1 MTNNHETIRLA
12 AFGLMNEG
20 YPIEGKQ
27 LEDWLNGLSPESIKY
42 LILMPTR
49 AVERFVDDVRR
60 AAYGPSQLE
69 VRKRIDTLIE
79 DLVPTVYPST
89 KTDSGIELDLEAV
102 RLLREFHINSAYIS
116 YVLAKYQDATY
127 NRSRAAEE
135 TIKSVNALSR
145 WINEN
150 IICRQS

>member
-1 MTNNHETIRLA
+1 
-12 AFGLMNEG
+12 
-20 YPIEGKQ
+20 
-27 LEDWLNGLSPESIKY
+27 
-42 LILMPTR
+42 MPTR